1 MLFLYDAAMGADFEA
16 TDAPLDSVRFPVERS
31 KLMELARTFKDPDPL
46 WHDPAAAAEA
56 GFDSVPV
63 PPTATVLADHWR
75 ERGATF
81 HAQAAGLDLPRVLH
95 GEVSWEF
102 LRPVRLG
109 DELTAVSTLAGDK
122 TREGKR
128 GGEMRMVTVETAY
141 TDAAGELVARR
152 RDTLIETGPR

>member
-1 MLFLYDAAMGADFEA
+1 MREEPEAAKDALE
-16 TDAPLDSVRFPVERS
+16 SVRFPVERS

-46 WHDPAAAAEA
+46 WHDPAAAAAA

-81 HAQAAGLDLPRVLH
+81 HAEAAGLDLSRVLH

-102 LRPVRLG
+102 LRPIRLG
-109 DELTAVSTLAGDK
+109 DELTAVSTLAGDEA
-122 TREGKR
+122 RQGKR
-128 GGEMRMVTVETAY
+128 GGEMRLVTVETSY
-141 TDAAGELVARR
+141 TDPAGELVARR